1 MAIDIR
7 SLTGNQGP
15 SKPSSAEVR
24 DGGKAQNS
32 PITNQ
37 PPEVQPKAAPAAAD
51 SVQITHRARD
61 LQGLVNRL
69 SNEPSV
75 DNEKVSRLREDI
87 ANGRYTVNS
96 ERLAA
101 KILGFERYFRERT

>member
-15 SKPSSAEVR
+15 SKTGSTEVR

-32 PITNQ
+32 PITNL
-37 PPEVQPKAAPAAAD
+37 PPEVQPKDAPAVAD
-51 SVQITHRARD
+51 SVLITHRARD

-69 SNEPSV
+69 SSEPSV
-75 DNEKVSRLREDI
+75 DNDKVNRLREDI

-96 ERLAA
+96 ERVAA
-101 KILGFERYFRERT
+101 KILGFERNFRART